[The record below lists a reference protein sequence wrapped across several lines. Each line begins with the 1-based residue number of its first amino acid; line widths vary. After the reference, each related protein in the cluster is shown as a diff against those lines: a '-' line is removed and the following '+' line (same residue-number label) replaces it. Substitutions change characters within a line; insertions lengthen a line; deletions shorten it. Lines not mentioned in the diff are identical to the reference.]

1 MQTVGQ
7 LLKTERIRQN
17 FSIEDIEIKTR
28 IRKKYITA
36 IEESDWKIFPSKT
49 YITGI
54 IKSYGSYLKLD
65 EEKLIPFFRREYEK
79 TDSQKF
85 KRRLNIQ
92 QLTPNAKTYFKIG
105 IILVTLLF
113 TIYFGFQIIRLI
125 TPPSV
130 TIISPVTNV
139 LPKRTEKIEFIGK
152 TEKDAIVDI
161 NGEKVFIDDTGIFK
175 IQIPLI
181 NKKANV
187 KIKVTG
193 ANGKIT
199 TLTKKLQ
206 VP

>member
-105 IILVTLLF
+105 IILVNLLF
-113 TIYFGFQIIRLI
+113 IIYFGFQIIRLI